1 MKLKQN
7 LLMRKQ
13 KQKMKKKMK
22 KKKKMEKDIVMKLE
36 QQLLIRLIQW
46 LKTLTTKALERV
58 EA

>member
-7 LLMRKQ
+7 LLMKKQ

-22 KKKKMEKDIVMKLE
+22 KDTVMKLE

>member
-1 MKLKQN
+1 
-7 LLMRKQ
+7 MRKQ
-13 KQKMKKKMK
+13 KQKM